1 MIRFSII
8 LQLCS
13 PRAGSQAEGECFT
26 SENNLQSFSKVK
38 LFGRR
43 RKEALIQ
50 FPLVRYGYMIL
61 THFLFKVFVC
71 PDSQQHTWQWVWPP
85 FKSTSFRLF
94 FFLLNSSNKNSSLLQ
109 TAKGS
114 LKPLLG
120 GPTCLKDD
128 KPNDVASLLYPAAYP
143 FLDKWYLGYAMASG
157 TYGMRKFGQEFLL
170 ASVAF
175 HINSSFAGKVSR

>member
-13 PRAGSQAEGECFT
+13 PRAESHAVEGECFT

-71 PDSQQHTWQWVWPP
+71 PDFQQHT
-85 FKSTSFRLF
+85 
-94 FFLLNSSNKNSSLLQ
+94 
-109 TAKGS
+109 
-114 LKPLLG
+114 
-120 GPTCLKDD
+120 
-128 KPNDVASLLYPAAYP
+128 
-143 FLDKWYLGYAMASG
+143 
-157 TYGMRKFGQEFLL
+157 
-170 ASVAF
+170 
-175 HINSSFAGKVSR
+175 